1 MPIYSFKCPACE
13 GGFDLNLPM
22 SEAKNPQACPEC
34 GVVSQRVLGGGVVDF
49 ALNGDQWPGKAI
61 KVRGQM
67 AEKNRKLGIRQKEHH
82 ATVKLAPNV
91 GGERV
96 DSWSEAKRLAKDRGK
111 ETTSYDSLIRKE
123 GGSA

>member
-1 MPIYSFKCPACE
+1 MPSYQFKCPACE
-13 GGFDLNLPM
+13 NGFELDLLM
-22 SEAKNPQACPEC
+22 SEAKIPQACPEC
-34 GVVSQRVLGGGVVDF
+34 GVVAQRTLGGDINF

-82 ATVKLAPNV
+82 APITLAPNV

-96 DSWSEAKRLAKDRGK
+96 DSWSEAKKIAKGMGK
-111 ETTSYDSLIRKE
+111 DTASYDSFIRKE
-123 GGSA
+123 GGRS